1 MLFPVGLRNG
11 EQNALESR
19 TSVVVFWRKIR
30 STVKRLAFGGE
41 KGRQRPAALPAN
53 GGDRCLIAA
62 VYIGALIAI
71 NFYCDEVLIDDL
83 RNLGVLVRFPVHY
96 VAPVAPHRADIE
108 QHRLVLLLGRGQRR
122 LSPLMPADRLVH
134 GRA

>member
-1 MLFPVGLRNG
+1 RKFGLAAKAAMLHVKQLGRGADNFFDDLGREICAAPGKGFGAGDGVHGAVGRLDHITVLFPVGLRNG

-19 TSVVVFWRKIR
+19 TSVEVFWRKIR

-53 GGDRCLIAA
+53 GGDPCLIAA

-71 NFYCDEVLIDDL
+71 
-83 RNLGVLVRFPVHY
+83 
-96 VAPVAPHRADIE
+96 
-108 QHRLVLLLGRGQRR
+108 
-122 LSPLMPADRLVH
+122 
-134 GRA
+134 